1 MNSKKLFQ
9 MKKLVTFFTSLI
21 LLGAFFSCSKPT
33 ENPVL
38 EEKIKVP
45 EEATKP
51 APESVSGATYSTGDN
66 SMTSVDW
73 AGTYFATLPCGR
85 CEGIEMWVTLK
96 PEGTYSLNTNY
107 LGLNDA
113 LEEEFTGKFSWDQY
127 GGIVTMEGLKGTY
140 PGKFKV
146 GENKIWYLDAD
157 GKQMTGPLADQYI
170 LTKK

>member
-1 MNSKKLFQ
+1 
-9 MKKLVTFFTSLI
+9 MKQVVTFLRSAILI
-21 LLGAFFSCSKPT
+21 CVFFSCSKPT
-33 ENPVL
+33 ENQIV

-45 EEATKP
+45 EKTTDTMPEA
-51 APESVSGATYSTGDN
+51 VSGATYSTSDN

-85 CEGIEMWVTLK
+85 CEGIEMWVTLNSD
-96 PEGTYSLNTNY
+96 GTYALHTNY

-113 LEEEFTGKFSWDQY
+113 LEEEFTGKFTWDQS
-127 GGIVTMEGLKGTY
+127 GGNVALEGLKGTY

-146 GENKIWYLDAD
+146 GENRIWYLDKD
-157 GKQMTGPLADQYI
+157 GNQMTGPLANQYI

>member
-1 MNSKKLFQ
+1 
-9 MKKLVTFFTSLI
+9 MKKI
-21 LLGAFFSCSKPT
+21 LFILSFSSILAWSCSKPT
-33 ENPVL
+33 ENQVV
-38 EEKIKVP
+38 EEKITGPKTETAADSVP
-45 EEATKP
+45 D
-51 APESVSGATYSTGDN
+51 SVSGATYSTGDN

-96 PEGTYSLNTNY
+96 SDGTYALNTNY

-113 LEEEFTGKFSWDQY
+113 LEEEFTGKFTWDQN
-127 GGIVTMEGLKGTY
+127 GGIVTLEGLKGTY

-146 GENKIWYLDAD
+146 GENRIWYLDAE

-170 LTKK
+170 LSKK

>member
-1 MNSKKLFQ
+1 
-9 MKKLVTFFTSLI
+9 MKKLVTFLISLF
-21 LLGAFFSCSKPT
+21 LLCVSFSCSKPT
-33 ENPVL
+33 ENQVV
-38 EEKIKVP
+38 EEKIKVL
-45 EEATKP
+45 ETP
-51 APESVSGATYSTGDN
+51 ADTLHESVSGATYSTGDN

-96 PEGTYSLNTNY
+96 SDGTYALNTNY

-113 LEEEFTGKFSWDQY
+113 LEEEFTGKFTWDQN
-127 GGIVTMEGLKGTY
+127 GGIVTLEGLKGTY

-146 GENKIWYLDAD
+146 GENRIWYLDTD
-157 GKQMTGPLADQYI
+157 GNKMTGPLADQYI

>member
-1 MNSKKLFQ
+1 
-9 MKKLVTFFTSLI
+9 MKKI
-21 LLGAFFSCSKPT
+21 LFILSFSSILAWSCSKPA
-33 ENPVL
+33 ENQFV

-45 EEATKP
+45 ETATDSVP
-51 APESVSGATYSTGDN
+51 DSVSGATYSTGDN

-73 AGTYFATLPCGR
+73 PGTYFATLPCGR

-96 PEGTYSLNTNY
+96 SDGTYALNTNY

-113 LEEEFTGKFSWDQY
+113 LEEEFTGKFSWDKN
-127 GGIVTMEGLKGTY
+127 GGIVTLEGLKGTY

-146 GENKIWYLDAD
+146 GENRIWYLDAD
-157 GKQMTGPLADQYI
+157 GKQKTGPLADQYI